1 MKGCRPLNRVERK
14 AALASCTGIR
24 EKALLTLGF
33 ATGYRI
39 SELLSLR
46 IADVVDAKG
55 KPLNWVSV
63 KAGNTKTK
71 EGRTV
76 ALNSDAG
83 KAAAALAVSLLTKGC
98 DRASALFQGRKSG
111 CLKPISRIHAW
122 RLLTALFAKADVSGN
137 VATHSLR
144 KTFAAECYRLL
155 GGALEKVQVALGHR
169 SITSTVAYLSFRH
182 GEIDEALLA
191 MEI

>member
-1 MKGCRPLNRVERK
+1 MKGCRPLNRLERK
-14 AALASCTGIR
+14 AALASCHDGR
-24 EKALLTLGF
+24 ERALLALGF

-39 SELLSLR
+39 SELLSLT
-46 IADVVDAKG
+46 IADVLNANGQPAK
-55 KPLNWVSV
+55 WVSV
-63 KAGNTKTK
+63 KAGKTKTK

-83 KAAAALAVSLLTKGC
+83 QFAAELARRLLAGGC
-98 DRASALFQGRKSG
+98 ARNAALFQGQKSG
-111 CLKPISRIHAW
+111 MLKPISRIHAW
-122 RLLTALFAKADVSGN
+122 RLITALFARAEVSGS
-137 VATHSLR
+137 VSTHSLR

-155 GGALEKVQVALGHR
+155 GGALEKVQIALGHK

-182 GEIDEALLA
+182 SEIDEALLA

>member
-1 MKGCRPLNRVERK
+1 MKGCRPLNRQERK
-14 AALASCTGIR
+14 AALAACHDLR
-24 EKALLTLGF
+24 ERALLALGF

-46 IADVVDAKG
+46 IGDVVDTHG
-55 KPLNWVSV
+55 SPLKWVSV
-63 KAGNTKTK
+63 KASHTKTK

-83 KAAAALAVSLLTKGC
+83 KAVAELARKLLALGC
-98 DRASALFQGRKSG
+98 ARTAALFQGRKSG
-111 CLKPISRIHAW
+111 MLKPISRIHAW
-122 RLLTALFAKADVSGN
+122 RLLTALFQRADVTGS
-137 VATHSLR
+137 VSTHSLR

-155 GGALEKVQVALGHR
+155 NGALEKVQVALGHK

-182 GEIDEALLA
+182 SEIDDALMA